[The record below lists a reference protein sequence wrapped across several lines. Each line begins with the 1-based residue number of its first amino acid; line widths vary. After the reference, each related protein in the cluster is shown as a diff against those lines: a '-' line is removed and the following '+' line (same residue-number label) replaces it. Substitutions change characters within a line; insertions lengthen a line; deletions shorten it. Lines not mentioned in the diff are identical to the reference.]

1 VRSIPWVPWPGFLLS
16 NALKDSSPGGAV
28 AVRIASQQGAG
39 MAGPTTLQIAVTG
52 AGPGVPAVFRER
64 VFERM
69 FRVEHHL
76 DRAPKSIPDTR
87 IGLDLCREIIKA
99 HPGSIWCEPDEGAV
113 GTTFALRLR
122 AGA

>member
-1 VRSIPWVPWPGFLLS
+1 VRPIPWVPWPGFLLS
-16 NALKDSSPGGAV
+16 NALKDAPPGGAV
-28 AVRIASQQGAG
+28 AVRIASQQS
-39 MAGPTTLQIAVTG
+39 AGPADPATLQIAVTD
-52 AGPGVPAVFRER
+52 AGPGVPEAFRER
-64 VFERM
+64 VFQRF

-76 DRAPKSIPDTR
+76 DRALKGIPDTG

-99 HPGSIWCEPDEGAV
+99 HGSSISCEPDEGAV